1 MHSNKINRNIRYK
14 IISGLVILLSILG
27 IFVGYKYQQN
37 TINDLKYQLRIKQM
51 QDSRLG
57 DSCTT
62 TIDTKSIE
70 IEFNKLCDYKI
81 FYGRINVQHKYNY
94 NRDFILGLK
103 KNGVLVGTCDV
114 YYEYYVRLAD
124 ANIELNEDKLT
135 ITLPKPQL
143 NDNSV
148 HRVANTLIFTEE
160 SKNNIFMNDKDGIE
174 MQRAFED
181 SLDKK
186 AIEDI
191 KDYYNLEDKQK
202 ELESYAK
209 QEIKN
214 LLYTLG
220 YNQLDINIQFK

>member
-1 MHSNKINRNIRYK
+1 MHLKKINKNIRYK

-37 TINDLKYQLRIKQM
+37 TINDLKCQLRIKQM

-70 IEFNKLCDYKI
+70 TEFNKLCDYKI
-81 FYGRINVQHKYNY
+81 FCGRINVQHKYNY

-124 ANIELNEDKLT
+124 ADIELNGDKLT

-143 NDNSV
+143 NDNSI

-160 SKNNIFMNDKDGIE
+160 SKNNVFMNDKDGVQL
-174 MQRAFED
+174 MRSFED
-181 SLDKK
+181 SLDIKS
-186 AIEDI
+186 IEDI
-191 KDYYNLEDKQK
+191 KKYYSLEDKQK

-214 LLYTLG
+214 LLCTLG
-220 YNQLDINIQFK
+220 YNKLDINIQFG